1 MSFVEYGQAVA
12 CDHACPF
19 SVCWHLQEFLDIHG
33 ACLMRYTYPPVQLG
47 VASFKA
53 RLARALLTLAWLAL
67 AGVLGSQAAFAV
79 GPASVLFQAA
89 AQITSPEA
97 FARLRGNV
105 SISGTATHPEFQ
117 RYELYY
123 TVEPGDNWVFIGE
136 AHFSPVINGL
146 LGTWDTTSLPDG
158 NYSLRLRVVRQDGNY
173 DEAYQRNLVVANRA
187 PEPPAATPTLAELPT
202 LPAAVAGPEA
212 TPTPEATATPISVEL
227 PDIATPTPR
236 PSPSATPTVSAPIA
250 ASGDPEAGGGPA
262 TLGAALE
269 TSSLRDAVVTGMAY
283 TGGAFLAV
291 GVFFGVKR
299 LLTWLWYLIAP

>member
-1 MSFVEYGQAVA
+1 MQQLRRSMAV
-12 CDHACPF
+12 
-19 SVCWHLQEFLDIHG
+19 FL
-33 ACLMRYTYPPVQLG
+33 
-47 VASFKA
+47 
-53 RLARALLTLAWLAL
+53 WLAL
-67 AGVLGSQAAFAV
+67 ATMLGSQQVQA
-79 GPASVLFQAA
+79 GNPATVLFQTT

-97 FARLRGNV
+97 FARVRGNV
-105 SISGTATHPEFQ
+105 SISGTAVDPSFQ

-136 AHFSPVINGL
+136 AKFVPVTNGL

-187 PEPPAATPTLAELPT
+187 PEPPTPTPTLAELPT

-212 TPTPEATATPISVEL
+212 TPTTEATLTPVSVEL

-236 PSPSATPTVSAPIA
+236 PSPTPTASPD
-250 ASGDPEAGGGPA
+250 ASGASDAAAGSGSA
-262 TLGAALE
+262 ALGAALE
-269 TSSLRDAVVTGMAY
+269 TSSLRDAVVTGVAY
-283 TGGAFLAV
+283 AGGAFLAV
-291 GVFFGVKR
+291 GIFFGVKR